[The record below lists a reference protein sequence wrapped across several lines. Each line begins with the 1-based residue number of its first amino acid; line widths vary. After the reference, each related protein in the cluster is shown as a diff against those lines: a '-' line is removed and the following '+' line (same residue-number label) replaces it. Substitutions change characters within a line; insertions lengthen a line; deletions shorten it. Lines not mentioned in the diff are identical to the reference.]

1 MIFMRLLPGVLKEL
15 VKHVPTIL
23 FQVIEWKDLASE
35 LPKISRR
42 ILQKEGY
49 DAIKEE
55 QEKLLAPF
63 PITLTKENL
72 SSQKMIVDKAVGEA
86 FLELYFAQL
95 YSKDGLFLDL
105 RTQNFSW
112 EKNHLLWN
120 PTGFWTK
127 FSDSFRDGLTKV
139 YDGFYLED
147 EALYYDGLKSIGL
160 ISDDWSEADK
170 KKLGDLFKD
179 QFGKALD
186 QPMNFSLKHFQQS
199 IFKMADFI
207 LQKKTKISKDFLYLG
222 IYLVTLYSSLD
233 QTEEKLPVKEIYL
246 RVRSKF
252 R

>member
-1 MIFMRLLPGVLKEL
+1 MIFVRLLPGVLKEL

-49 DAIKEE
+49 DALAENQK
-55 QEKLLAPF
+55 KLLSSL
-63 PITLTKENL
+63 PISLTKENL
-72 SSQKMIVDKAVGEA
+72 SSQKLVVDKSVGEA
-86 FLELYFAQL
+86 FLELYFTQL

-112 EKNHLLWN
+112 DQHQLLWN
-120 PTGFWTK
+120 PSGLWTQ
-127 FSDSFRDGLTKV
+127 FSDSFRAGLLKV

-160 ISDDWSEADK
+160 ISDNWSEEDK
-170 KKLGDLFKD
+170 KKLGGLFKN
-179 QFGKALD
+179 QFGQALD
-186 QPMNFSLKHFQQS
+186 KPMKFSLDHFQQS

-222 IYLVTLYSSLD
+222 IYLVTLYSTLD
-233 QTEEKLPVKEIYL
+233 QTQERLAVKDIYM